1 MLREANGVANMT
13 AALAVIQR
21 EHRALAAV
29 LYCFEQVLGEIRLKR
44 LEPDFALFESI
55 LNYVQDF
62 PDRFHHPKEDEI
74 LFPLL
79 RKRAPAVCKTLDEL
93 QEQHREGVRLTS
105 GLKWKL
111 AAWKDGGDREFTAF
125 DEAARLFIDFQ
136 RRHIGLEEREIIPAA
151 RRTLSAAEW
160 IHINH
165 AFASNEDPL
174 FGRRPKAAFD
184 ALFSKIVA
192 LAPEP
197 HGLAA
202 RKTPAPKPA
211 APERGLD
218 RREQL
223 VNLHWI

>member
-1 MLREANGVANMT
+1 MT
-13 AALAVIQR
+13 AALSVLQR

-55 LNYVQDF
+55 LEYIQDF

-79 RKRAPAVCKTLDEL
+79 LERAPTVRKSLEEL
-93 QEQHREGVRLTS
+93 QEQHHEGVRLTS
-105 GLKWKL
+105 ELKWKL
-111 AAWKDGGDREFTAF
+111 AAWKEGGDAAF
-125 DEAARLFIDFQ
+125 PTFDQAARIFIDYQ

-151 RRTLSAAEW
+151 QRTFSEADW
-160 IHINH
+160 IKVND
-165 AFASNEDPL
+165 AFASNDDPL

-184 ALFSKIVA
+184 ALFSRIA
-192 LAPEP
+192 SLAPEP

-202 RKTPAPKPA
+202 RKEPAPKLA
-211 APERGLD
+211 TAERSAD
-218 RREQL
+218 SRRKL
-223 VNLHWI
+223 VDLHWI